1 MARPVEIDR
10 DQAFQQAYELFWYR
24 GYVSTSLNQLL
35 ETLGIG
41 RSSFYAAFASKE
53 ALFVDVLDE
62 YHEQIRGNFR
72 RIRKKHEGMAALR
85 AYLYQSGVNVS
96 AVQRRKGCLAINS
109 AVELADVDDAL
120 HGRAIDILRTIEAE
134 LLQIFEE
141 CERLG
146 ELDTNQSPEAL
157 ARTFWIALK
166 GLNVSFRQ
174 GFTRSQTKQ
183 SVDDLL
189 SLYGA

>member
-10 DQAFQQAYELFWYR
+10 DQAFQEAYELFWTR

-41 RSSFYAAFASKE
+41 RSSFYAAFNSKE

-62 YHEQIRGNFR
+62 YHEQIRQKFAR
-72 RIRKKHEGMAALR
+72 VRDKHEGMAALCT
-85 AYLYQSGVNVS
+85 YLYQSGVNVS
-96 AVQRRKGCLAINS
+96 AAQRRKGCLAINS
-109 AVELADVDDAL
+109 AVELAGVDDAL
-120 HGRAIDILRTIEAE
+120 HDRAVDILRTIETE
-134 LLQIFEE
+134 LLQVFEE

-146 ELDTNQSPEAL
+146 ELTSDQSPAAL
-157 ARTFWIALK
+157 ARTFSIALQ

-174 GFTRSQTKQ
+174 GFTRSQTKK

-189 SLYGA
+189 DLYAG